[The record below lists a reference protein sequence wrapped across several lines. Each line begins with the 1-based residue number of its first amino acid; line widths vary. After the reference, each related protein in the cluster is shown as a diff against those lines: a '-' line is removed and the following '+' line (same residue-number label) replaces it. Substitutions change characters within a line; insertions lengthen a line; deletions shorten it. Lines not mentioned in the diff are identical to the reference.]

1 VTRVLQFG
9 SEPLFDSVLD
19 PPVLKAQV
27 LAAKANLSSL
37 QIPVTVSDMAYSYQ
51 KVSVLELLFFG
62 LDVDADDELISRSQ
76 HANDGGPSVLD
87 AIDLIDVHMLPFF
100 STRASNGLLHAR
112 ILECIH
118 LTPNS

>member
-9 SEPLFDSVLD
+9 SEPLFDWVLD

-27 LAAKANLSSL
+27 LAAKANLSGL

-51 KVSVLELLFFG
+51 EVSFSFLCPETDSL
-62 LDVDADDELISRSQ
+62 RSQ
-76 HANDGGPSVLD
+76 HANDGGLSVLD

-100 STRASNGLLHAR
+100 SKQASTGLFHY
-112 ILECIH
+112 IF
-118 LTPNS
+118 